1 VDGRANAAAP
11 RRSQVENGVS
21 LGEGRAKMVSPPDL
35 SPMSQLRVVL
45 LTAALFSVSCV
56 SKAKYDA
63 ALEDALKAKNEMERA
78 RTEGDQQKQATA
90 AEVEKMSAEFAAAK
104 NALQEHENQL
114 AQANVASHNLQAKL
128 DESTAIGQ
136 RLREELQR
144 LGKNVDQLLSEKGTM
159 SQALT
164 DAKSRLEELRKA
176 QAAADARTA
185 LYKQLMQKFKK
196 MTDAGQLRIELRD
209 GRMILQLP
217 NDVLFDSGKADIK
230 QDGQRAIGQVGG
242 VLKTLSGRKFQ
253 VAGHTDN
260 VPIDRAKFA
269 SNWELS
275 TARAVAVV
283 RYLVSQGVAA
293 DSLSAAGYG
302 EFAPLV
308 GNDSAEHKAKN
319 RRIEIS
325 LVPAMDELVNLPD
338 VK

>member
-1 VDGRANAAAP
+1 MNYLRAAVVIGAL
-11 RRSQVENGVS
+11 VS
-21 LGEGRAKMVSPPDL
+21 SA
-35 SPMSQLRVVL
+35 
-45 LTAALFSVSCV
+45 CV
-56 SKAKYDA
+56 STAKYEA
-63 ALEDALKAKNEMERA
+63 ALEDARKAKAEAERVHA
-78 RTEGDQQKQATA
+78 DDEQRH
-90 AEVEKMSAEFAAAK
+90 AAALEK
-104 NALQEHENQL
+104 INADLQTARATLQDNENQL
-114 AQANVASHNLQAKL
+114 SQANVQSHNLQAKL

-144 LGKNVDQLLSEKGTM
+144 LGKNVDSLLSEKGTM
-159 SQALT
+159 SQALG
-164 DAKSRLEELRKA
+164 DAKLRLEELRKA
-176 QAAADARTA
+176 QAATEARTA
-185 LYKQLMQKFKK
+185 LYKQLIQKFKK
-196 MTDAGQLRIELRD
+196 LTDAGQLRIELRD

-217 NDVLFDSGKADIK
+217 NDVLFDSGQAAVK
-230 QDGQRAIGQVGG
+230 QDGQRALAQVAG
-242 VLKTLSGRKFQ
+242 VLKTLTGRKFQ

-283 RYLVSQGVAA
+283 RFLVSQGVASEA
-293 DSLSAAGYG
+293 LSAAGYG

-308 GNDSAEHKAKN
+308 PNDSVEHKAKN

>member
-1 VDGRANAAAP
+1 MTDLRYLFVTGAMFCTACVSTAKYDAVLEDARKARAEIERLRGESEQQRQANAAALDKI
-11 RRSQVENGVS
+11 N
-21 LGEGRAKMVSPPDL
+21 ADL
-35 SPMSQLRVVL
+35 L
-45 LTAALFSVSCV
+45 A
-56 SKAKYDA
+56 
-63 ALEDALKAKNEMERA
+63 A
-78 RTEGDQQKQATA
+78 RTAMQDQ
-90 AEVEKMSAEFAAAK
+90 
-104 NALQEHENQL
+104 ENKLSQSTV
-114 AQANVASHNLQAKL
+114 QSHNLQAKL

-144 LGKNVDQLLSEKGTM
+144 LGKNVDNLLSEKGTM
-159 SQALT
+159 SHALE
-164 DAKSRLEELRKA
+164 DAKQRLEELRKA
-176 QAAADARTA
+176 QAATEARTA
-185 LYKQLMQKFKK
+185 LYKQLIQKFKK

-217 NDVLFDSGKADIK
+217 NDVLFDSGQAVVKP
-230 QDGQRAIGQVGG
+230 DGQRAIGQVAG
-242 VLKTLSGRKFQ
+242 VLKTLAGRKFQ

-283 RYLVSQGVAA
+283 HILVSQGVASDA
-293 DSLSAAGYG
+293 LSAAGYG
-302 EFAPLV
+302 EFAPLIA
-308 GNDSAEHKAKN
+308 NDTAEHKAKN

>member
-1 VDGRANAAAP
+1 MTYLRAAIVTA
-11 RRSQVENGVS
+11 
-21 LGEGRAKMVSPPDL
+21 ML
-35 SPMSQLRVVL
+35 S
-45 LTAALFSVSCV
+45 TACV
-56 SKAKYDA
+56 STAKYDA
-63 ALEDALKAKNEMERA
+63 VLEDARKTKAEMERLRA
-78 RTEGDQQKQATA
+78 EGEQQKQAGAVQLDKINADLQA
-90 AEVEKMSAEFAAAK
+90 ART
-104 NALQEHENQL
+104 ALQENENQL
-114 AQANVASHNLQAKL
+114 SQSNVQSHNLQAKL

-144 LGKNVDQLLSEKGTM
+144 LGKNVDGLLSEKGTM
-159 SQALT
+159 SHALE
-164 DAKSRLEELRKA
+164 DAKQRLEELRKA
-176 QAAADARTA
+176 QAATEARTA
-185 LYKQLMQKFKK
+185 LYKQLIQKFKK
-196 MTDAGQLRIELRD
+196 LTDAGQLRIELRD

-217 NDVLFDSGKADIK
+217 NDVLFDSGQAAVKP
-230 QDGQRAIGQVGG
+230 DGQRAIGQVAG
-242 VLKTLSGRKFQ
+242 VLKTLGGRKFQ

-283 RYLVSQGVAA
+283 RYLVSQGVASEA
-293 DSLSAAGYG
+293 LSAAGYG

-308 GNDSAEHKAKN
+308 ANDTAEHKAKN

>member
-1 VDGRANAAAP
+1 MTYLRAAIVTA
-11 RRSQVENGVS
+11 
-21 LGEGRAKMVSPPDL
+21 ML
-35 SPMSQLRVVL
+35 S
-45 LTAALFSVSCV
+45 TACV
-56 SKAKYDA
+56 STAKYDA
-63 ALEDALKAKNEMERA
+63 VLEDARKTKAEMERLRA
-78 RTEGDQQKQATA
+78 EGEQQKQAGA
-90 AEVEKMSAEFAAAK
+90 AQLDKINADLQAART
-104 NALQEHENQL
+104 ALQENENQL
-114 AQANVASHNLQAKL
+114 SQTNVQSHNLQAKL

-144 LGKNVDQLLSEKGTM
+144 LGKNVDGLLSEKGTM
-159 SQALT
+159 SHALE
-164 DAKSRLEELRKA
+164 DAKQRLEELRKA
-176 QAAADARTA
+176 QAATEARTA
-185 LYKQLMQKFKK
+185 LYKQLIQKFKK
-196 MTDAGQLRIELRD
+196 LTDAGQLRIELRD

-217 NDVLFDSGKADIK
+217 NDVLFDSGQAAVKP
-230 QDGQRAIGQVGG
+230 DGQRAIGQVAG
-242 VLKTLSGRKFQ
+242 VLKTLGGRKFQ

-283 RYLVSQGVAA
+283 RYLVSQGVASEA
-293 DSLSAAGYG
+293 LSAAGYG

-308 GNDSAEHKAKN
+308 ANDTAEHKAKN

>member
-1 VDGRANAAAP
+1 MNYLRAAF
-11 RRSQVENGVS
+11 VTGI
-21 LGEGRAKMVSPPDL
+21 LL
-35 SPMSQLRVVL
+35 S
-45 LTAALFSVSCV
+45 TACV
-56 SKAKYDA
+56 SKAKFDA
-63 ALEDALKAKNEMERA
+63 ALEDASKAKAEMERMHG
-78 RTEGDQQKQATA
+78 ESEQQKQANLAQLDKINADLQA
-90 AEVEKMSAEFAAAK
+90 ART
-104 NALQEHENQL
+104 ALQDHENQL
-114 AQANVASHNLQAKL
+114 SQANVQSHNLQAKL

-144 LGKNVDQLLSEKGTM
+144 LGKNVDNLLSEKGTM
-159 SQALT
+159 SQALG
-164 DAKSRLEELRKA
+164 DAKQRLEELRKA
-176 QAAADARTA
+176 QAATDARTA
-185 LYKQLMQKFKK
+185 LYKQLIQKFKK
-196 MTDAGQLRIELRD
+196 LTDAGQLRIELRD

-217 NDVLFDSGKADIK
+217 NDVLFDSGQAAVKP
-230 QDGQRAIGQVGG
+230 DGQRAIGQVGG
-242 VLKTLSGRKFQ
+242 VLKTLTGRKFQ

-283 RYLVSQGVAA
+283 HFLVSQGVASEA
-293 DSLSAAGYG
+293 LSAAGYG

-308 GNDSAEHKAKN
+308 ANDTAEHKAKN

>member
-1 VDGRANAAAP
+1 MTYLRAAFVTGA
-11 RRSQVENGVS
+11 
-21 LGEGRAKMVSPPDL
+21 LL
-35 SPMSQLRVVL
+35 S
-45 LTAALFSVSCV
+45 TACV
-56 SKAKYDA
+56 STAKYDA
-63 ALEDALKAKNEMERA
+63 ALEDARKAKFEMERVHGEGEQRERASAAQLEKLNADLQAA
-78 RTEGDQQKQATA
+78 RT
-90 AEVEKMSAEFAAAK
+90 
-104 NALQEHENQL
+104 ALQENENQL
-114 AQANVASHNLQAKL
+114 SQANVQSHNLQAKL

-144 LGKNVDQLLSEKGTM
+144 LGKNVDGLLSEKGTM
-159 SQALT
+159 AHALD
-164 DAKSRLEELRKA
+164 DAKQRLEELRKA
-176 QAAADARTA
+176 QAATEARTA
-185 LYKQLMQKFKK
+185 LYKQLILKFKK
-196 MTDAGQLRIELRD
+196 LTDAGQLRIELRD

-217 NDVLFDSGKADIK
+217 NDVLFDSGQAAVK
-230 QDGQRAIGQVGG
+230 QDGQRALGQVGG

-283 RYLVSQGVAA
+283 RFLVSQSVAPEA
-293 DSLSAAGYG
+293 LSAAGYG
-302 EFAPLV
+302 EFAPLAA
-308 GNDSAEHKAKN
+308 NDTAEHKAKN

>member
-1 VDGRANAAAP
+1 
-11 RRSQVENGVS
+11 
-21 LGEGRAKMVSPPDL
+21 
-35 SPMSQLRVVL
+35 MSQLRAVF
-45 LTAALFSVSCV
+45 LTAAMFSASCV
-56 SKAKYDA
+56 SAAKYDA
-63 ALEDALKAKNEMERA
+63 ALEDASRAKAEMNRLRA
-78 RTEGDQQKQATA
+78 EGDQQKQASA
-90 AEVEKMSAEFAAAK
+90 ADADKANADRENAQK
-104 NALQEHENQL
+104 ALQDHENQL
-114 AQANVASHNLQAKL
+114 AEAKIQSHNLQAKL
-128 DESTAIGQ
+128 DESTAISQ
-136 RLREELQR
+136 KLRDELTR

-159 SQALT
+159 SQALG

-176 QAAADARTA
+176 QAATEARTA
-185 LYKQLMQKFKK
+185 LYKQLIAKFKK
-196 MTDAGQLRIELRD
+196 LTDAGQLRIELRD

-230 QDGQRAIGQVGG
+230 QDGQRALAQVGG

-283 RYLVSQGVAA
+283 RYLVTQGVTSE
-293 DSLSAAGYG
+293 SLSAAGYG

-308 GNDSAEHKAKN
+308 ANDTTEHKAKN

>member
-1 VDGRANAAAP
+1 MNYLRAAF
-11 RRSQVENGVS
+11 VTGT
-21 LGEGRAKMVSPPDL
+21 LL
-35 SPMSQLRVVL
+35 S
-45 LTAALFSVSCV
+45 TACV

-63 ALEDALKAKNEMERA
+63 ALEDASKAKSEMDRMRGES
-78 RTEGDQQKQATA
+78 EQQKQANLAQLDRFNVDLQA
-90 AEVEKMSAEFAAAK
+90 ART
-104 NALQEHENQL
+104 ALQDHENQL
-114 AQANVASHNLQAKL
+114 SQANVQSHNLQAKL

-144 LGKNVDQLLSEKGTM
+144 LGKNVDNLLSEKGTM
-159 SQALT
+159 SQALG
-164 DAKSRLEELRKA
+164 DAKQRLEELRKA
-176 QAAADARTA
+176 QAATEARTA
-185 LYKQLMQKFKK
+185 LYKQLIQKFKK
-196 MTDAGQLRIELRD
+196 LTDAGQLRIELRD

-217 NDVLFDSGKADIK
+217 NDVLFDSGQAAVK
-230 QDGQRAIGQVGG
+230 QDGQRALGQVGG
-242 VLKTLSGRKFQ
+242 VLKTLTGRKFQ

-283 RYLVSQGVAA
+283 HFLVSQGVASEA
-293 DSLSAAGYG
+293 LSAAGYG

-308 GNDSAEHKAKN
+308 ANDTAEHKAKN

>member
-1 VDGRANAAAP
+1 MNYLRAAI
-11 RRSQVENGVS
+11 VTGT
-21 LGEGRAKMVSPPDL
+21 
-35 SPMSQLRVVL
+35 L
-45 LTAALFSVSCV
+45 LCTACV

-63 ALEDALKAKNEMERA
+63 ALEDVSKARAEMERV
-78 RTEGDQQKQATA
+78 RGESEQQKQANLAQLDKINADLQA
-90 AEVEKMSAEFAAAK
+90 ART
-104 NALQEHENQL
+104 ALQDHENQL
-114 AQANVASHNLQAKL
+114 SQANVQGHNLQAKL
-128 DESTAIGQ
+128 DESTAIAQ

-144 LGKNVDQLLSEKGTM
+144 LGKNVDNLLSEKGTM
-159 SQALT
+159 SQALG
-164 DAKSRLEELRKA
+164 DAKQRLEELRKA
-176 QAAADARTA
+176 QAATEARTA
-185 LYKQLMQKFKK
+185 LYKQLIQKFKK
-196 MTDAGQLRIELRD
+196 LTDAGQLRIELRD

-217 NDVLFDSGKADIK
+217 NDVLFDSGQAAVK
-230 QDGQRAIGQVGG
+230 QDGQRALGQVGG
-242 VLKTLSGRKFQ
+242 VLKTLTGRKFQ

-283 RYLVSQGVAA
+283 HFLVSQGVASEA
-293 DSLSAAGYG
+293 LSAAGYG

-308 GNDSAEHKAKN
+308 ANDTAEHKAKN

>member
-1 VDGRANAAAP
+1 
-11 RRSQVENGVS
+11 VS
-21 LGEGRAKMVSPPDL
+21 GALLG
-35 SPMSQLRVVL
+35 
-45 LTAALFSVSCV
+45 TACV
-56 SKAKYDA
+56 STAKHEA
-63 ALEDALKAKNEMERA
+63 VLEDARKAKAEIERLRA
-78 RTEGDQQKQATA
+78 ESEQQKQATA
-90 AEVEKMSAEFAAAK
+90 AQIDKINAELQAARA
-104 NALQEHENQL
+104 AMQEHENQL
-114 AQANVASHNLQAKL
+114 SQTNVQSHNLQAKL

-144 LGKNVDQLLSEKGTM
+144 LGKNVDNLLSEKGTM
-159 SQALT
+159 SHALE
-164 DAKSRLEELRKA
+164 DAKQRLEELRKA
-176 QAAADARTA
+176 QAATDARTA
-185 LYKQLMQKFKK
+185 LYKQLIQKFKK

-217 NDVLFDSGKADIK
+217 NDVLFDSGQAVVK
-230 QDGQRAIGQVGG
+230 QDGQRAIAQVAG
-242 VLKTLSGRKFQ
+242 VLKTLAGRKFQ

-283 RYLVSQGVAA
+283 HFLVSQGVPA
-293 DSLSAAGYG
+293 DALSAAGYG
-302 EFAPLV
+302 EFAPLIA
-308 GNDSAEHKAKN
+308 NDTAEHKAKN

>member
-1 VDGRANAAAP
+1 MTYLRAAIVTA
-11 RRSQVENGVS
+11 
-21 LGEGRAKMVSPPDL
+21 ML
-35 SPMSQLRVVL
+35 S
-45 LTAALFSVSCV
+45 TACV
-56 SKAKYDA
+56 STAKYDA
-63 ALEDALKAKNEMERA
+63 VLEDARKTKAEMERLRA
-78 RTEGDQQKQATA
+78 EGEQQKQAGAVQLDKINADLQA
-90 AEVEKMSAEFAAAK
+90 ART
-104 NALQEHENQL
+104 ALQENENQL
-114 AQANVASHNLQAKL
+114 SQTNVQSHNLQAKL

-144 LGKNVDQLLSEKGTM
+144 LGKNVDGLLSEKGTM
-159 SQALT
+159 SHALE
-164 DAKSRLEELRKA
+164 DAKQRLEELRKA
-176 QAAADARTA
+176 QAATEARTA
-185 LYKQLMQKFKK
+185 LYKQLIQKFKK
-196 MTDAGQLRIELRD
+196 LTDAGQLRIELRD

-217 NDVLFDSGKADIK
+217 NDVLFDSGQAAVKP
-230 QDGQRAIGQVGG
+230 DGQRAIGQVAG
-242 VLKTLSGRKFQ
+242 VLKTLGGRKFQ

-283 RYLVSQGVAA
+283 RYLVSQGVASEA
-293 DSLSAAGYG
+293 LSAAGYG

-308 GNDSAEHKAKN
+308 ANDTAEHKAKN

>member
-1 VDGRANAAAP
+1 MSYLRALFVTGALLSTACVSAAKHQAALDELRKARAEMDRLRGEDEQRVRENAAQLEKINA
-11 RRSQVENGVS
+11 
-21 LGEGRAKMVSPPDL
+21 DL
-35 SPMSQLRVVL
+35 
-45 LTAALFSVSCV
+45 AA
-56 SKAKYDA
+56 
-63 ALEDALKAKNEMERA
+63 A
-78 RTEGDQQKQATA
+78 RT
-90 AEVEKMSAEFAAAK
+90 
-104 NALQEHENQL
+104 ALQDHENQL
-114 AQANVASHNLQAKL
+114 SQSNMQSHNLQAKL

-159 SQALT
+159 SQALG
-164 DAKSRLEELRKA
+164 DAKQRLEELRKA
-176 QAAADARTA
+176 QAATEARTA
-185 LYKQLMQKFKK
+185 LYKQLIQKFKK
-196 MTDAGQLRIELRD
+196 LTDAGQMRIELRD

-217 NDVLFDSGKADIK
+217 NDVLFDSGQAAVKT
-230 QDGQRAIGQVGG
+230 DGQRALGQVGG
-242 VLKTLSGRKFQ
+242 VLKTLTGRKFQ

-260 VPIDRAKFA
+260 VPIDRARFA

-283 RYLVSQGVAA
+283 HILVTQGVPSEA
-293 DSLSAAGYG
+293 LSAAGYG

-308 GNDSAEHKAKN
+308 ANDTVEHKAKN

>member
-1 VDGRANAAAP
+1 MTYLRAAFVTGA
-11 RRSQVENGVS
+11 
-21 LGEGRAKMVSPPDL
+21 LL
-35 SPMSQLRVVL
+35 S
-45 LTAALFSVSCV
+45 TACV
-56 SKAKYDA
+56 STAKYDA
-63 ALEDALKAKNEMERA
+63 ALEDARKAKAEMDRLHGEGEQRQNASSAQLEKLNTDLQAA
-78 RTEGDQQKQATA
+78 RT
-90 AEVEKMSAEFAAAK
+90 
-104 NALQEHENQL
+104 ALQDNENQL
-114 AQANVASHNLQAKL
+114 SQANVQSHNLQAKL

-144 LGKNVDQLLSEKGTM
+144 LGKNVDGLLSEKGTM
-159 SQALT
+159 THALD
-164 DAKSRLEELRKA
+164 DAKQRLEELRKA
-176 QAAADARTA
+176 QAATEARTA
-185 LYKQLMQKFKK
+185 LYKQLILKFKK
-196 MTDAGQLRIELRD
+196 LTDAGQLRIELRD

-217 NDVLFDSGKADIK
+217 NDVLFDSGQAAVK
-230 QDGQRAIGQVGG
+230 QDGQRALGQVGG
-242 VLKTLSGRKFQ
+242 VLKTLTGRKFQ

-283 RYLVSQGVAA
+283 RFIVSQGVAPEA
-293 DSLSAAGYG
+293 LSAAGYG

-308 GNDSAEHKAKN
+308 ANDTAEHKAKN

>member
-1 VDGRANAAAP
+1 
-11 RRSQVENGVS
+11 
-21 LGEGRAKMVSPPDL
+21 MT
-35 SPMSQLRVVL
+35 QLRAVF
-45 LTAALFSVSCV
+45 LTAALLSASCV
-56 SKAKYDA
+56 SAAKYDA
-63 ALEDALKAKNEMERA
+63 ALEDASKAKTEMNRLRGES
-78 RTEGDQQKQATA
+78 DQQRQANA
-90 AEVEKMSAEFAAAK
+90 ADAEKLNAELQNAK

-114 AQANVASHNLQAKL
+114 AEAKVQGHNLQAKL
-128 DESTAIGQ
+128 DESTAISQ
-136 RLREELQR
+136 KLREELQR

-159 SQALT
+159 SQALG
-164 DAKSRLEELRKA
+164 DAKARLEELRKA

-185 LYKQLMQKFKK
+185 LYKQLIQKFKK
-196 MTDAGQLRIELRD
+196 LTDAGQLRIELRD

-230 QDGQRAIGQVGG
+230 QDGQRALGQVGG
-242 VLKTLSGRKFQ
+242 VLKTLNGRKFQ

-283 RYLVSQGVAA
+283 RYLVTQGVTSE
-293 DSLSAAGYG
+293 SLSAAGYG

-308 GNDSAEHKAKN
+308 ANDTTEHKAKN